1 MWVFVKSMKPVG
13 YSSDASERRSDDSEI
28 PSAKSVTILK
38 EPQQLVGCLL
48 PANKKIKIKIKIQ
61 LSCELKNKNKI
72 IVLLI

>member
-1 MWVFVKSMKPVG
+1 MLVFVKSMKPVG

-48 PANKKIKIKIKIQ
+48 PANKKIKIKIQ

>member
-48 PANKKIKIKIKIQ
+48 PANKKKIKIQ